1 LQTEGE
7 GLDKLHPWKEKEPKR
22 QASKGRGAG
31 ASHNKKGPHQRD
43 DKRRARPDERG
54 SGGQVSHLLQDLD
67 LLLPDSANQVLE
79 TRLPGVEFQNLRGKS
94 QKIENKAKEKNDQE
108 LLQRRTVLLS
118 KVSLKFKFF

>member
-1 LQTEGE
+1 MQTEGE
-7 GLDKLHPWKEKEPKR
+7 GLDKLHPWKEKEPER
-22 QASKGRGAG
+22 QARKGRGAG
-31 ASHNKKGPHQRD
+31 AELYAHTTSHNKKGPHQRD

-94 QKIENKAKEKNDQE
+94 QKIENKAKEKMTKSYYSE
-108 LLQRRTVLLS
+108 ERCSSVKS
-118 KVSLKFKFF
+118 